1 DAEYHVNSALVNRRG
16 IYRDTYGSSAEWT
29 DYQFRPNIPIAMTVA
44 PELFDSEHTLVC
56 LHKMCAV
63 LAAPLG
69 MRTLDPMDMR
79 YRPYY
84 NNSDDSGDALVAQ
97 GINYHQ
103 GPEWLWL
110 TGYYLRALL
119 QFMRVAVEKKGLE
132 AERALRTVYHELHA
146 NMVNLKHHI
155 ASSAYAGLPELTNKD
170 GAHCHD
176 SCESQAWSSG
186 CLIIALHEMAQ
197 LEVTVHQVLDSHMT
211 SEYNAAQRLLHKIKQ
226 SVSEFELNNTGGNT
240 NVVEAAVAQ
249 DLQTLSKGI
258 AEYRILGRQES
269 NERKR
274 KTMLDRAT
282 SMADDHELL
291 KRRFDKLKLR
301 KNEREN
307 YTQERSELFQGGS
320 GVALDTAITVDED
333 AFWGRSERALDGFIA
348 QGMASLDNLREQ
360 RGLLEG
366 TRRRLWNAGGTLGL
380 SKSVITYINRRT
392 AQDKIFLVAGMLL
405 TCLGIYFI
413 VHYFG

>member
-1 DAEYHVNSALVNRRG
+1 
-16 IYRDTYGSSAEWT
+16 
-29 DYQFRPNIPIAMTVA
+29 
-44 PELFDSEHTLVC
+44 
-56 LHKMCAV
+56 
-63 LAAPLG
+63 
-69 MRTLDPMDMR
+69 
-79 YRPYY
+79 
-84 NNSDDSGDALVAQ
+84 
-97 GINYHQ
+97 
-103 GPEWLWL
+103 
-110 TGYYLRALL
+110 
-119 QFMRVAVEKKGLE
+119 
-132 AERALRTVYHELHA
+132 
-146 NMVNLKHHI
+146 
-155 ASSAYAGLPELTNKD
+155 
-170 GAHCHD
+170 
-176 SCESQAWSSG
+176 
-186 CLIIALHEMAQ
+186 
-197 LEVTVHQVLDSHMT
+197 MT

-333 AFWGRSERALDGFIA
+333 AFWGRSERALDG
-348 QGMASLDNLREQ
+348 
-360 RGLLEG
+360 
-366 TRRRLWNAGGTLGL
+366 
-380 SKSVITYINRRT
+380 
-392 AQDKIFLVAGMLL
+392 
-405 TCLGIYFI
+405 
-413 VHYFG
+413 

>member
-1 DAEYHVNSALVNRRG
+1 
-16 IYRDTYGSSAEWT
+16 
-29 DYQFRPNIPIAMTVA
+29 
-44 PELFDSEHTLVC
+44 
-56 LHKMCAV
+56 
-63 LAAPLG
+63 
-69 MRTLDPMDMR
+69 
-79 YRPYY
+79 
-84 NNSDDSGDALVAQ
+84 
-97 GINYHQ
+97 
-103 GPEWLWL
+103 
-110 TGYYLRALL
+110 
-119 QFMRVAVEKKGLE
+119 
-132 AERALRTVYHELHA
+132 
-146 NMVNLKHHI
+146 
-155 ASSAYAGLPELTNKD
+155 
-170 GAHCHD
+170 
-176 SCESQAWSSG
+176 
-186 CLIIALHEMAQ
+186 
-197 LEVTVHQVLDSHMT
+197 MT

>member
-1 DAEYHVNSALVNRRG
+1 
-16 IYRDTYGSSAEWT
+16 
-29 DYQFRPNIPIAMTVA
+29 
-44 PELFDSEHTLVC
+44 
-56 LHKMCAV
+56 
-63 LAAPLG
+63 
-69 MRTLDPMDMR
+69 
-79 YRPYY
+79 
-84 NNSDDSGDALVAQ
+84 
-97 GINYHQ
+97 
-103 GPEWLWL
+103 
-110 TGYYLRALL
+110 
-119 QFMRVAVEKKGLE
+119 
-132 AERALRTVYHELHA
+132 
-146 NMVNLKHHI
+146 
-155 ASSAYAGLPELTNKD
+155 
-170 GAHCHD
+170 
-176 SCESQAWSSG
+176 
-186 CLIIALHEMAQ
+186 
-197 LEVTVHQVLDSHMT
+197 MT

-333 AFWGRSERALDGFIA
+333 AFWGRSERALDGSMDNALKLKMLVYVVLDIA
-348 QGMASLDNLREQ
+348 ENARIALYAMSTALQQSGDMLPTPIEFHLPTQPIMVSVLG
-360 RGLLEG
+360 GLLALLVLALGYPSSLAELVYWLLPQRVFQLVLY
-366 TRRRLWNAGGTLGL
+366 TLAG
-380 SKSVITYINRRT
+380 
-392 AQDKIFLVAGMLL
+392 
-405 TCLGIYFI
+405 
-413 VHYFG
+413 VHFVETMVMYLACRC

>member
-1 DAEYHVNSALVNRRG
+1 
-16 IYRDTYGSSAEWT
+16 
-29 DYQFRPNIPIAMTVA
+29 
-44 PELFDSEHTLVC
+44 
-56 LHKMCAV
+56 
-63 LAAPLG
+63 
-69 MRTLDPMDMR
+69 
-79 YRPYY
+79 
-84 NNSDDSGDALVAQ
+84 
-97 GINYHQ
+97 
-103 GPEWLWL
+103 
-110 TGYYLRALL
+110 
-119 QFMRVAVEKKGLE
+119 
-132 AERALRTVYHELHA
+132 
-146 NMVNLKHHI
+146 
-155 ASSAYAGLPELTNKD
+155 
-170 GAHCHD
+170 
-176 SCESQAWSSG
+176 
-186 CLIIALHEMAQ
+186 
-197 LEVTVHQVLDSHMT
+197 MT

-249 DLQTLSKGI
+249 DLQTLSKSI
-258 AEYRILGRQES
+258 TEYRILGRQES

-307 YTQERSELFQGGS
+307 YTQERSELFKGGS

-360 RGLLEG
+360 RGMLEG

-392 AQDKIFLVAGMLL
+392 TQDKIFLVAGMLL